1 MLDAPEPQVVHRNDS
16 EEVEGLDRD
25 DQERLQSAEPAAA
38 AAAAAAAAQ
47 EEGEDWEDDEPPQD
61 EREASDE
68 ASEHADDTLAEEY
81 DDETVDDDDEQAQ
94 QQVGDLVVVQG
105 VPVSPSEAAASSPAR
120 GVPVSEQVHASAFS
134 SAGLPS
140 SPARG
145 VPVSEQVHASAFSS
159 AGLPTA
165 EEPCP
170 TQMVHLTP
178 VSAFVPPTVE
188 AAGAG
193 EADSG
198 EAAGAVG
205 GAYTSDPPGA
215 PPGGHWVRESYCGLT
230 TMCATPPVHASTFGS
245 PPETSPEW
253 QVRNRVGWDRL
264 LASHMLSAALHV
276 RRDGHIRGAR
286 RHPLESPVWALDPV
300 GLSL

>member
-134 SAGLPS
+134 SAGLP
-140 SPARG
+140 
-145 VPVSEQVHASAFSS
+145 
-159 AGLPTA
+159 TA

-253 QVRNRVGWDRL
+253 QVRDRVGWDRL